1 MRLADTLYNEDKE
14 VEMIKRKVDQVKQ
27 VDMRDIMRVFEEY
40 N

>member
-1 MRLADTLYNEDKE
+1 MRLADTLHNEDKE